1 MIFGKLMV
9 FILYGSEYIQ
19 AYYIF
24 LILAPGLLLD
34 SIGRNVATW
43 LKSEGKPLDIKL
55 GFLWHIDLKYLCNFL
70 LIPKYGLYGAA
81 YLIFNFIYY

>member
-1 MIFGKLMV
+1 MV
-9 FILYGSEYIQ
+9 FILYGSEYVQ

-43 LKSEGKPLDIKL
+43 LKSEGKPLVL
-55 GFLWHIDLKYLCNFL
+55 SWVSFGT
-70 LIPKYGLYGAA
+70 LILN
-81 YLIFNFIYY
+81 IHM